1 MTAYSESTSR
11 NHSVGTRHILIYEF
25 TLMYATHNVF
35 QCVTLILG
43 RYLITSFLRAIERGH
58 PEATA
63 PGYLLCLP
71 VDDTSHDII
80 SKLEL
85 LSKIENSRHP
95 YDDTCCGRLC
105 NCCGNDGMCQGKMG
119 QIFYVRASM

>member
-1 MTAYSESTSR
+1 
-11 NHSVGTRHILIYEF
+11 
-25 TLMYATHNVF
+25 MYATHNMF

-105 NCCGNDGMCQGKMG
+105 NCCGNDGMCQGKKG
-119 QIFYVRASM
+119 NIFFFTQPFLKHIYLFAKIVLMIWEYMYLLCLK